1 MDGIRKGCLALA
13 CMALL
18 SGCASNSMFVSYPS
32 QAAKWKAELS
42 RAPAVTVAP
51 EAGTSDPDTVDH
63 EDEAAESAGPDN
75 DQNTASLK
83 PANATPADT
92 RVSPVISK
100 LESATSSA
108 DGVLYLQELGRVSQ
122 LQGQREASRNAF
134 AGAVAAYDA
143 EDNSARIQVSSLAAT
158 GSAMLTNDNARAYIA
173 PDYERI
179 FTRAYQALN
188 YWAADDAS
196 GAAVELRAAA
206 LEQQVAANKRDKE
219 IAKAE
224 EDAEENDIDVS
235 QFDGYFEGLNA
246 VAGDVKSSF
255 QNAWT
260 FYLSALFWEA
270 HREYNDALVDYKKA
284 LEIHPESTMLKEDVE
299 RVSAAMNGQRVD
311 GGLVAVIYEQGFVQP
326 RAEFSLPIPTIHG
339 YFSVAFPTYSLED
352 KPRPDSLRVL
362 DTGMQPLGE
371 TQVMADV
378 GALAAK
384 DLKER
389 MPGML
394 VRQTLRAT
402 TKYNLQKQANDNY
415 GVLGAFA
422 TQIYNL
428 VSEQADRR
436 SWLTLP
442 AYAQAT
448 RFSLPQGEHTLL
460 LSTPQGD
467 ATLTVPVVNRGLTVI
482 HAVAVPGRLITRV
495 LPVQEGP
502 L

>member
-1 MDGIRKGCLALA
+1 
-13 CMALL
+13 MALL
-18 SGCASNSMFVSYPS
+18 SGCASQSLFVSYPS
-32 QAAKWKAELS
+32 QAAKWKSELAHTPAQPVLPAADAQTGES
-42 RAPAVTVAP
+42 SNASPAGLAPANTLAP
-51 EAGTSDPDTVDH
+51 SP
-63 EDEAAESAGPDN
+63 S
-75 DQNTASLK
+75 
-83 PANATPADT
+83 
-92 RVSPVISK
+92 VSPVISK
-100 LESATSSA
+100 LEGATAGA

-122 LQGQREASRNAF
+122 LQGRREASRNAF
-134 AGAVAAYDA
+134 ASAVAAYDA
-143 EDNSARIQVSSLAAT
+143 EDASARIQASSLAAT
-158 GSAMLTNDNARAYIA
+158 GTALLTNDNARPYIA

-188 YWAADDAS
+188 YWAANDAT
-196 GAAVELRAAA
+196 GAAVEFRAAA
-206 LEQQVAANKRDKE
+206 LEQQVAANKREKE

-224 EDAEENDIDVS
+224 EEAEENKIDLN
-235 QFDGYFEGLNA
+235 QFDGYFDGLNA
-246 VAGDVKSSF
+246 VAGEVKSSF

-270 HREYNDALVDYKKA
+270 HGEYNDALVDYKKA
-284 LEIHPESTMLKEDVE
+284 LEIHPDSTMLKEDVQ
-299 RVSAAMNGQRVD
+299 RVSAAMDRKRGD
-311 GGLVAVIYEQGFVQP
+311 EGGLVAVIYDQDFVQP
-326 RAEFSLPIPTIHG
+326 RAEFSLPIPTVHG
-339 YFSVAFPTYSLED
+339 FFSVAFPTYSLQD
-352 KPRPDSLRVL
+352 KPRPNSLRVL
-362 DTGMQPLGE
+362 DTGSQPLGE
-371 TQVMADV
+371 TQVLADV

-389 MPGML
+389 LPGML

-402 TKYNLQKQANDNY
+402 AKYNLQKEANDNY
-415 GVLGAFA
+415 GALGAFA

-448 RFSLPQGEHTLL
+448 RFSLPQGEHTLI

>member
-1 MDGIRKGCLALA
+1 MESIRKGCLALA
-13 CMALL
+13 VMALL
-18 SGCASNSMFVSYPS
+18 TGCASRSLFVSYPS
-32 QAAKWKAELS
+32 QAAKWKAELAT
-42 RAPAVTVAP
+42 APSQP
-51 EAGTSDPDTVDH
+51 
-63 EDEAAESAGPDN
+63 AAE
-75 DQNTASLK
+75 ASPSSGAI
-83 PANATPADT
+83 PASGQPAQLAAAPPA
-92 RVSPVISK
+92 SPVISK
-100 LESATSSA
+100 LEAATSGA
-108 DGVLYLQELGRVSQ
+108 DGVLYLQELGRVAQ
-122 LQGQREASRNAF
+122 LQGQREASRQAF
-134 AGAVAAYDA
+134 ASAVAAYDA
-143 EDNSARIQVSSLAAT
+143 EDASAKIQVSSLAAT
-158 GSAMLTNDNARAYIA
+158 GSSLITNDNARPYIA

-188 YWAADDAS
+188 YWAANDAT
-196 GAAVELRAAA
+196 GAAVEFRAAA
-206 LEQQVAANKRDKE
+206 LEQQVAANKREKE

-224 EDAEENDIDVS
+224 EEAEENNIDLN

-246 VAGDVKSSF
+246 VAGEVKASF

-270 HREYNDALVDYKKA
+270 HGEWNDALVDYKKA
-284 LEIHPESTMLKEDVE
+284 LEIHPDSTMLKEDVQ
-299 RVSAAMNGQRVD
+299 RVSAAMDRKQD
-311 GGLVAVIYEQGFVQP
+311 GDTGLVAVIYDQGFVQP
-326 RAEFSLPIPTIHG
+326 RAEFSLPIPTVHG
-339 YFSVAFPTYSLED
+339 FFSVAFPTYALQD
-352 KPRPDSLRVL
+352 KPRPNTLRIL
-362 DTGMQPLGE
+362 DTAMQPVAE
-371 TQVMADV
+371 TQVLADV

-389 MPGML
+389 LPGML

-402 TKYNLQKQANDNY
+402 AKYNLQKEANDNY
-415 GVLGAFA
+415 GALGAFA

-448 RFSLPQGEHTLL
+448 RVSLLQGEHTLL

-482 HAVAVPGRLITRV
+482 HVVAVPGRLITRV

>member
-1 MDGIRKGCLALA
+1 MDWIRKGCLALA
-13 CMALL
+13 CTAML
-18 SGCASNSMFVSYPS
+18 SGCASSSLFVSYPS

-42 RAPAVTVAP
+42 QVPATAPSVPTESQGGQSSAHNAETVEQADASPKPAGLAPAP
-51 EAGTSDPDTVDH
+51 S
-63 EDEAAESAGPDN
+63 
-75 DQNTASLK
+75 
-83 PANATPADT
+83 

-100 LESATSSA
+100 LEAATGGA

-158 GSAMLTNDNARAYIA
+158 GTAMLTNDNARPYIA

-188 YWAADDAS
+188 YWAAGDTT
-196 GAAVELRAAA
+196 GTAVELRAAA
-206 LEQQVAANKRDKE
+206 LEQRVAANKREKE

-224 EDAEENDIDVS
+224 EDAEENNVDVS
-235 QFDGYFEGLNA
+235 QFDGYFEGLDA
-246 VAGDVKSSF
+246 VAGGVKSSF

-284 LEIHPESTMLKEDVE
+284 LEIHPDSTLLKEDVE
-299 RVSAAMNGQRVD
+299 RVSNAMKGKPVD
-311 GGLVAVIYEQGFVQP
+311 GGMVAVIYEQSFVQA
-326 RAEFSLPIPTIHG
+326 RAEFSLPIPTVHG
-339 YFSVAFPTYSLED
+339 IFSVAFPTYALED

-362 DTGMQPLGE
+362 DTAMQPLAE
-371 TQVMADV
+371 TEVMADV

-402 TKYNLQKQANDNY
+402 AKYNLQKEANDNY
-415 GVLGAFA
+415 GAFGAFA

-448 RFSLPQGEHTLL
+448 RFTLPQGEHTLL

-482 HAVAVPGRLITRV
+482 HVAAVPGRLITRV